1 MTTVCA
7 ERASGWYS
15 YFWVVSYPF
24 IYYGTTFV
32 RADPPM
38 LLLLASAL
46 LLARRSVSPLWLF
59 LVLSMGVLAHEMIL
73 VVVPFLWLDKFLRG
87 TFGGG

>member
-1 MTTVCA
+1 
-7 ERASGWYS
+7 
-15 YFWVVSYPF
+15 
-24 IYYGTTFV
+24 
-32 RADPPM
+32 M